1 MQWTSSNTDV
11 ATVNDTGLVTA
22 KASGTATI
30 TVKNSDGKKSATCV
44 VDVTDGYL
52 LGRDSGNITKISSE
66 GTTIWSKHIIK
77 ENDRFG
83 TSDSL
88 GNVNAIVHYR

>member
-1 MQWTSSNTDV
+1 ME
-11 ATVNDTGLVTA
+11 
-22 KASGTATI
+22 
-30 TVKNSDGKKSATCV
+30 DGN
-44 VDVTDGYL
+44 YL

>member
-1 MQWTSSNTDV
+1 MGN
-11 ATVNDTGLVTA
+11 VNA
-22 KASGTATI
+22 IIKME
-30 TVKNSDGKKSATCV
+30 DGN
-44 VDVTDGYL
+44 YL

-66 GTTIWSKHIIK
+66 GTTIWSTYIKK

-83 TSDSL
+83 TGDSL